1 MPKQNTLFIIAVYNL
16 GIEENLG
23 EGIELN
29 NGFRLTNNKNFIE
42 SLITDGLIES
52 IGQIEYEGLI
62 NYAKAVI
69 YSIEEID
76 IAKENT
82 DNVYFRKVMN
92 AHAFILDLWM
102 VKDNSIQI
110 NVGFIQF
117 PYCKPSKLILTH
129 EQPST
134 VHSNY
139 YSFSDNS
146 MANGIV
152 RQTNYTTSELKKAIE
167 LGENKVIVSKNDDI
181 QSDEME
187 KLNSRLSK
195 AFNFLQLART
205 LPHLELRI
213 ANYCSAFEC
222 LFADDNKELSHKL
235 SERIAYFLEIEPE
248 KRKDMFKFIKE
259 VYGLRSAVIHGDII
273 SNTQKK
279 NLTDMSI
286 KCDEILRRILNKL
299 HDTPELD
306 KFYRI
311 THKNKQRNDIKKE
324 FQDYFTNLLFGIEKN
339 NINE

>member
-1 MPKQNTLFIIAVYNL
+1 MSKQNTLFIIAVYNL

-29 NGFRLTNNKNFIE
+29 NGFRLTNNKNFIK
-42 SLITDGLIES
+42 SLITEDLIKS
-52 IGQIEYEGLI
+52 IGQIEYKGLI
-62 NYAKAVI
+62 DYAEAVI
-69 YSIEEID
+69 YSIEDID
-76 IAKENT
+76 ITEQ
-82 DNVYFRKVMN
+82 NVDDVYIRKFIN
-92 AHAFILDLWM
+92 AYSFIHDLWM
-102 VKDNSIQI
+102 VKDHSIEMNI
-110 NVGFIQF
+110 GFIQF
-117 PYCKPSKLILTH
+117 PYLKPSRLILTK
-129 EQPST
+129 EKVSN
-134 VHSNY
+134 VHSN
-139 YSFSDNS
+139 SFSFSSHS
-146 MANGIV
+146 MANGTV
-152 RQTNYTTSELKKAIE
+152 STTNYTTSELKKAIE
-167 LGENKVIVSKNDDI
+167 LGKDKVVVLKNDDI
-181 QSDEME
+181 QSDNMD

-195 AFNFLQLART
+195 SLNFLQLART
-205 LPHLELRI
+205 LSHLELRI

-235 SERIAYFLEIEPE
+235 SERIAYFLESEPE

-286 KCDEILRRILNKL
+286 KCDDILRRVFKKL

-311 THKNKQRNDIKKE
+311 THKNKQKNDIKKE
-324 FQDYFTNLLFGIEKN
+324 FQDYFTNLLFGIEGN